1 MIVIILF
8 GIIAGIV
15 TGLGMGGGSILIL
28 ILTTF
33 LNTEQHTAQ
42 AANLIFFIPTA
53 ITAIIVHFK
62 NKNVDK
68 QVGKKLLYSSMV
80 GSAVG
85 AYLTS
90 FVKAQN
96 LRKYFGIFLLV
107 VGILEIIDTIK
118 KIYKSKGE
126 KKQWKI

>member
-1 MIVIILF
+1 MKIILI
-8 GIIAGIV
+8 GILSGIV

-33 LNTEQHTAQ
+33 LSTEQHTAQ

-126 KKQWKI
+126 KEQ

>member
-1 MIVIILF
+1 MKIILI
-8 GIIAGIV
+8 GILSGIV

-68 QVGKKLLYSSMV
+68 QVGKKLLYSSMI

-85 AYLTS
+85 SYLTS

-126 KKQWKI
+126 KKQ

>member
-1 MIVIILF
+1 MKIILI
-8 GIIAGIV
+8 GILSGIV

-90 FVKAQN
+90 FVKTQN

-126 KKQWKI
+126 KKQ

>member
-1 MIVIILF
+1 MKIILI
-8 GIIAGIV
+8 GILSGIV

-118 KIYKSKGE
+118 KIYKLKGE

>member
-1 MIVIILF
+1 MKIILI
-8 GIIAGIV
+8 GILSGIV

-85 AYLTS
+85 AYLTC

-126 KKQWKI
+126 KEQ

>member
-1 MIVIILF
+1 MKIILI
-8 GIIAGIV
+8 GILSGIV

-68 QVGKKLLYSSMV
+68 QVGKKLLYSSIV

-126 KKQWKI
+126 KKQ

>member
-1 MIVIILF
+1 MKIILI
-8 GIIAGIV
+8 GILSGIV

-68 QVGKKLLYSSMV
+68 QVGKKLLYSSMI

-85 AYLTS
+85 SYLTS

>member
-1 MIVIILF
+1 MKIILI
-8 GIIAGIV
+8 GILSGIV

-126 KKQWKI
+126 KKQ

>member
-1 MIVIILF
+1 MKIILI
-8 GIIAGIV
+8 GILSGIV

-90 FVKAQN
+90 FVKTQN

>member
-1 MIVIILF
+1 MKIILI
-8 GIIAGIV
+8 GILSGIV

-126 KKQWKI
+126 KEQWKI

>member
-1 MIVIILF
+1 MKIILI
-8 GIIAGIV
+8 GILSGIV

-118 KIYKSKGE
+118 KIYKLKGE
-126 KKQWKI
+126 KKQ

>member
-1 MIVIILF
+1 MKIILI
-8 GIIAGIV
+8 GILSGIV

-126 KKQWKI
+126 KEQ

>member
-1 MIVIILF
+1 MKIILI
-8 GIIAGIV
+8 GILSGIV

-90 FVKAQN
+90 LVKAQN

-126 KKQWKI
+126 KKQ

>member
-1 MIVIILF
+1 MKIILI
-8 GIIAGIV
+8 GILSGIV

>member
-1 MIVIILF
+1 MKIILI
-8 GIIAGIV
+8 GILSGIV

-118 KIYKSKGE
+118 KIYKSKEE